1 MRGRAASRRL
11 ATSSGFSIDDS
22 AKCFDTTYQASLAEY
37 ISRPPRTH
45 GRAVSEANDQPM
57 SLQKLRYDRMH
68 DRILWHT
75 KYKWYFGQNVKMMDG
90 AEFIRKLVSIY
101 P

>member
-1 MRGRAASRRL
+1 M
-11 ATSSGFSIDDS
+11 
-22 AKCFDTTYQASLAEY
+22 
-37 ISRPPRTH
+37 
-45 GRAVSEANDQPM
+45 SEANDQPM